1 MLDFNKEFRD
11 GTSKITKV
19 WLNLTLSDGTALE
32 FHEDRVLMNGLVRD
46 SSTTVDGE
54 FTVGAAV
61 TGKLSVSLDNSDA
74 SLSGYDFRGATI
86 VAWLG
91 GTLSDGTMEKV
102 NIGRYYVD
110 EYTYNGVSVDLVA
123 YDDMS
128 KFDKALSIT
137 ISGNTSLASLVGSAC
152 RAAGITLYG
161 ELPAIAK
168 DFKITQLPEQQDTM
182 TWHDVI
188 SYAAQIMCC
197 FAHIVYVPSPGD
209 YRLKFEWYNVS
220 QMTVNQY
227 DGGSF
232 DTNTTPYSDGA
243 TLNGGTF
250 NPWTD
255 GDSVDGGA
263 FGDREAVHV
272 IGAPYDMTIDTD
284 DVLITGVS
292 VVLDPSDNINADND
306 TKTYTKTLGEAGY
319 IIQISGNPLIET
331 KALANTVCQYLHDCL
346 VGMRFRPL
354 SASCVENPSMEAGD
368 VALVADNIG
377 NTYSCFLSRVTYTVN
392 AATHI
397 SCDAASTMQNLKAR
411 YSGAQK
417 TQALMQR
424 TFEKSVSSAE
434 AAMSGIMGAL
444 SNTMGLYD
452 YSTIASSGKI
462 YLFGNNST
470 LETSNI
476 RWRFSAGSFAVSKDY
491 GQHWVSAFSSDGRA
505 VLQEVYAVKVNA
517 DFIETGTLTVGGSD
531 KGVGTVY
538 IKDENDVTLGI
549 IDDRGVYYGKLGIN
563 DTTNTG
569 FFLSKDGL
577 IIGDGTS
584 GRYIR
589 ITPDGTTYI
598 HDSYAGETETP
609 DPSFIV
615 EGADSSGFT
624 RRSYITPTEIVIGER
639 VGGSSFPFM
648 ADSQG
653 NVVATGNFTN
663 QYGKLIATDSSNTN
677 DLILTMGVEERGS
690 GVVTTPYLNVSV
702 KNGMTYGV
710 DFNGSDI
717 KLKKDIHDSTVNA
730 LDAINRIEH
739 RAFTWKHSGLG
750 VKNGYIAQ
758 ELEEVIPGS
767 TYDVDQGDGSAIKQI
782 RLLGVVPYLS
792 KAIQELSA
800 KVDALEARLE
810 ELEGR

>member
-19 WLNLTLSDGTALE
+19 WLNLTLSDSTALE

-61 TGKLSVSLDNSDA
+61 TGKLSVSLDNSDTA
-74 SLSGYDFRGATI
+74 LSGYDFRGATI

-91 GTLSDGTMEKV
+91 GALSDGTMEKV

-123 YDDMS
+123 YDDMT
-128 KFDKALSIT
+128 KFDKALNIT
-137 ISGNTSLASLVGSAC
+137 ISGNTSLAGLVGSAC

-161 ELPAIAK
+161 TLPEIASSY
-168 DFKITQLPEQQDTM
+168 KITQLPEQQDTM

-197 FAHIVYVPSPGD
+197 FAHIVYVPDPGD
-209 YRLKFEWYNVS
+209 YRLKFDWYNLS
-220 QMTVNQY
+220 QMTTNQY

-232 DTNTTPYSDGA
+232 DTTTTPYSDGA
-243 TLNGGTF
+243 TLDGGSF

-292 VVLDPSDNINADND
+292 VILDPSDNINATDD

-331 KALANTVCQYLHDCL
+331 TAHAITACQYLHDCL

-397 SCDAASTMQNLKAR
+397 SCDAESTMQNLKAR

-452 YSTIASSGKI
+452 YSTLTSSGKI

-470 LETSNI
+470 LETSDI
-476 RWRFSAGSFAVSKDY
+476 RWRFAAGSFSVSNDY
-491 GQHWVSAFSSDGRA
+491 GQHWVSAFSADGRA

-549 IDDRGVYYGKLGIN
+549 IDDRGIYYGKLGIN

-577 IIGDGTS
+577 IIGDGTTK
-584 GRYIR
+584 RYIR

-598 HDSYAGETETP
+598 HDSYGGETETP
-609 DPSFIV
+609 DPSFIIEGV
-615 EGADSSGFT
+615 DGDGYTRKSSMSSTEIIIGETTGEIPFRADSEGNLVVTGNMTNKFGTVVSSQGADTIYYINIAESGSAVQNAYMNVRALSGFW
-624 RRSYITPTEIVIGER
+624 
-639 VGGSSFPFM
+639 
-648 ADSQG
+648 
-653 NVVATGNFTN
+653 
-663 QYGKLIATDSSNTN
+663 
-677 DLILTMGVEERGS
+677 GV
-690 GVVTTPYLNVSV
+690 TIWA
-702 KNGMTYGV
+702 
-710 DFNGSDI
+710 SDES
-717 KLKKDIHDSTVNA
+717 LKKDIVDSPVDA
-730 LDAINRIEH
+730 LDAVNKIRHRSFRWKRNNR
-739 RAFTWKHSGLG
+739 R
-750 VKNGYIAQ
+750 VDNGYVAQ
-758 ELEEVIPGS
+758 ELERAVPGS
-767 TYDVDQGDGSAIKQI
+767 TFEVPQEDGTTIRQI
-782 RLLGVVPYLS
+782 SEPTIIPYLS
-792 KAIQELSA
+792 KAIQELSE
-800 KVDALEARLE
+800 KVDALEARLK